1 MEAERVENMDSERE
15 HVSKIQIIPSQGMEA
30 ERVENMDSEREHVSK
45 IQIIP
50 SQGQGVPVRNIQ
62 SRSEYKI

>member
-1 MEAERVENMDSERE
+1 
-15 HVSKIQIIPSQGMEA
+15 MEA

-50 SQGQGVPVRNIQ
+50 SQGQGVSVRNIQ

>member
-1 MEAERVENMDSERE
+1 
-15 HVSKIQIIPSQGMEA
+15 MEA